1 MKLNLKS
8 ILLIFFLLFSFAE
21 ANDDFFDTAKALFE
35 KEKYE
40 ESKFLFQR
48 NLVFNPKHS
57 ESYLYLAKIFQIQED
72 EIKQEK
78 NLNSALLLEPNNEEA
93 MYLLIDIELKRSNF
107 SKVKELTLIFEK
119 ICSSLC
125 EKTTLINERLN
136 NFDTT
141 NES

>member
-72 EIKQEK
+72 EIKLEK

>member
-72 EIKQEK
+72 EIKLEK

-107 SKVKELTLIFEK
+107 SKVREMTKKFEILCTSMCNK
-119 ICSSLC
+119 ISS
-125 EKTTLINERLN
+125 INERLN
-136 NFDTT
+136 NFQE
-141 NES
+141 NNNS

>member
-72 EIKQEK
+72 EIKLEK

-93 MYLLIDIELKRSNF
+93 MYLLINIEILKN
-107 SKVKELTLIFEK
+107 
-119 ICSSLC
+119 
-125 EKTTLINERLN
+125 
-136 NFDTT
+136 
-141 NES
+141 

>member
-1 MKLNLKS
+1 MKQ
-8 ILLIFFLLFSFAE
+8 IITIIIFFGLITPSVAGKKS
-21 ANDDFFDTAKALFE
+21 FFDEAKILFE
-35 KEKYE
+35 EEKYE

-72 EIKQEK
+72 EIKLEK